1 MCKLRTLII
10 DNNGNILKDS
20 VIDIGKVTLSVIDA
34 PAMCIYVNKN
44 DNGYD
49 NFLFKYSNIIEEQ
62 VVIITDSNNT
72 IMTIGRKSGC
82 IYAYQFKQEIGLSEL
97 NEIRDAALKDHNG
110 VRYQTN
116 IKSLSNLIE
125 HIYAK
130 IKNTIQKIE
139 THENRNTHTTSSC

>member
-10 DNNGNILKDS
+10 DKNGKILKDS
-20 VIDIGKVTLSVIDA
+20 VIDVGKVTLSVIDA

-49 NFLFKYSNIIEEQ
+49 NFLFKYSNVIEEQ
-62 VVIITDSNNT
+62 VVINTDSNNT

-97 NEIRDAALKDHNG
+97 NEIRGAALMVNNG

-125 HIYAK
+125 HVCAK
-130 IKNTIQKIE
+130 IKDAFKKNE
-139 THENRNTHTTSSC
+139 M

>member
-10 DNNGNILKDS
+10 DKNGKILKDS
-20 VIDIGKVTLSVIDA
+20 VIDLGKVTLSVIDA

-49 NFLFKYSNIIEEQ
+49 NFLFKYSNVIEEQ
-62 VVIITDSNNT
+62 VVINTDSNNT

-97 NEIRDAALKDHNG
+97 NEIRGAALMVNNG

-125 HIYAK
+125 HVYAK
-130 IKNTIQKIE
+130 IKDAFKKNE
-139 THENRNTHTTSSC
+139 M

>member
-10 DNNGNILKDS
+10 DKNGKILNDS
-20 VIDIGKVTLSVIDA
+20 VIDVGKVTLSVIDA

-49 NFLFKYSNIIEEQ
+49 NFLFKYSNVIEEQ
-62 VVIITDSNNT
+62 VVINTDSNNT

-97 NEIRDAALKDHNG
+97 NEIRGAALMVNNG

-125 HIYAK
+125 HVYAK
-130 IKNTIQKIE
+130 IKDAFKKK
-139 THENRNTHTTSSC
+139 

>member
-10 DNNGNILKDS
+10 DKNGKILKDS
-20 VIDIGKVTLSVIDA
+20 VIDVGKVTLSVIDA

-49 NFLFKYSNIIEEQ
+49 NFLFKYSNVIEEQ
-62 VVIITDSNNT
+62 VVINTDSNNT

-97 NEIRDAALKDHNG
+97 NEIRGAALMVNNG

-125 HIYAK
+125 HVYAK
-130 IKNTIQKIE
+130 IKDAFKKNE
-139 THENRNTHTTSSC
+139 M

>member
-10 DNNGNILKDS
+10 DKNGKILKDS
-20 VIDIGKVTLSVIDA
+20 VIDVGKVTLSVIDA

-49 NFLFKYSNIIEEQ
+49 NFLFKYSNVVEEQ
-62 VVIITDSNNT
+62 VVINTDSNNT

-97 NEIRDAALKDHNG
+97 NEIRGAALMVNNG

-125 HIYAK
+125 HVYAK
-130 IKNTIQKIE
+130 IKDAFKKNE
-139 THENRNTHTTSSC
+139 M